1 MDERSTARLFLPIL
15 AVLYVLGFTN
25 LFLRSSFGV
34 MAPHLAGEMHLSPA
48 ALSAVASAFFFAY
61 AAMQVPTGV
70 LLDRFGARRTLATM
84 LLFTMVGAAVFSVA
98 ESGGMLAFG
107 RVLMGIGC
115 AGVFTGAFYVL
126 ALWLP
131 PSRVV
136 VSSGSLNS
144 FAALGNLA
152 ATTPLA
158 ALIAWIGWRESY
170 WIFTAG
176 VLLLLTS
183 VAVLVRDAPPAAPPR
198 SSNRESLT
206 EVIAGVRA
214 AVRQPGIAR
223 LLVAGFPM
231 SAGSVITGVWGAPYL
246 RDVHGLD
253 DLGRG
258 NVLLAMALSAIA
270 GHLLCSRLARWLNS
284 LRRAIVAGASG
295 LVVTMGLMAIVAGP
309 PLWLVVAL
317 FCCTS
322 LFGSYPTVTM
332 AHARGLVPANLMGRG
347 VSVTN
352 MGTMTAIALMQ
363 FVFGWIVGFFPSEA
377 GASPESAYRTAFA
390 VQAVVAVVALLIY
403 APVPDVRPK
412 G

>member
-1 MDERSTARLFLPIL
+1 
-15 AVLYVLGFTN
+15 
-25 LFLRSSFGV
+25 
-34 MAPHLAGEMHLSPA
+34 
-48 ALSAVASAFFFAY
+48 
-61 AAMQVPTGV
+61 
-70 LLDRFGARRTLATM
+70 
-84 LLFTMVGAAVFSVA
+84 
-98 ESGGMLAFG
+98 
-107 RVLMGIGC
+107 
-115 AGVFTGAFYVL
+115 VFTGGFYVL

-158 ALIAWIGWRESY
+158 ALIALIGWRHSY
-170 WIFTAG
+170 WLFTLG
-176 VLLLLTS
+176 VLLLLMS
-183 VAVLVRDAPPAAPPR
+183 VAVLVRDAPPGTAPR
-198 SSNRESLT
+198 SSNRESFA
-206 EVIAGVRA
+206 EVLAGVRA
-214 AVRQPGIAR
+214 AVLQPGIGR

-258 NVLLAMALSAIA
+258 NVLLAMALCAIA
-270 GHLLCSRLARWLNS
+270 GHLLCGRFARRVNS
-284 LRRAIVAGASG
+284 LKLTIITGSIG
-295 LVVTMGLMAIVAGP
+295 LVLATGLLALVAAP
-309 PLWLVVAL
+309 PLWLVVVL
-317 FCCTS
+317 FCTIS

-363 FVFGWIVGFFPSEA
+363 FAFGWIVGLFPA
-377 GASPESAYRTAFA
+377 IDGIPPETAYRAAFA
-390 VQAVVAVVALLIY
+390 AQAAVAIGALAIY